1 MKYSWR
7 FLEPIKNK
15 CRVVFAGSNFQAGL
29 PFTLEALSSHNDHRL
44 KEVAEIIHA
53 PTKDILFQEAKS
65 AHVVVP
71 FMEPLSE
78 EFFQPNTT
86 PQLRLAIQ
94 YGVGLERVNI
104 DAATNAGVA
113 ISNVPADG
121 SKNAEATSEH
131 AIFLTMSLLRHAKY
145 DLNRRFME
153 RQLGGIPIPRTLYN
167 KRVTV
172 VGYGAVGR
180 VLSRYLVTMGA
191 QKVMVVRNR
200 CWSLSQDSDDDN
212 GIEKMNNLED
222 ALPETD
228 ILIMACA
235 VTPETVH
242 MINEDRIA
250 LLPRG
255 SCIVNV
261 GRGPLV
267 EYHAILNA
275 IKTGHVGGFASD
287 VGVGHPTKV
296 SEPWDPSDEL
306 SKCENVIF
314 TPHAGGYCDYPF
326 EHMSHKI
333 VDAVNAIVDGKPPPV
348 WVNQQRRSMMH

>member
-1 MKYSWR
+1 MSSWR
-7 FLEPIKNK
+7 FLKPIENK

-29 PFTLEALSSHNDHRL
+29 PFTLDALSSRNDHRL
-44 KEVAEIIHA
+44 KEVVEIVHA
-53 PTKDILFQEAKS
+53 PTKEVLLQEAKS

-78 EFFQPNTT
+78 EFFHPNIS

-113 ISNVPADG
+113 ISNVPGDG
-121 SKNAEATSEH
+121 SRNAEATSEH
-131 AIFLTMSLLRHAKY
+131 ALFLAMSLLRHAKY
-145 DLNRRFME
+145 DLNRRFMKQ
-153 RQLGGIPIPRTLYN
+153 QLGGFPIPQTLYN

-172 VGYGAVGR
+172 VGYGSIGT
-180 VLSRYLVTMGA
+180 VLCRYLVTMGA
-191 QKVMVVRNR
+191 KKVMVVRNR
-200 CWSLSQDSDDDN
+200 CWSLSQNSDDS
-212 GIEKMNNLED
+212 IEKMNKLED

-228 ILIMACA
+228 ILFLACT
-235 VTPETVH
+235 VTPKTLH
-242 MINEDRIA
+242 MINEDRIS

-255 SCIVNV
+255 SYIVNV

-275 IKTGHVGGFASD
+275 IKTGQVGGFASD

-296 SEPWDPSDEL
+296 SEPWDPTDEL
-306 SKCENVIF
+306 SNSENVIF
-314 TPHAGGYCDYPF
+314 TPHTGGYCDYPF

-333 VDAVNAIVDGKPPPV
+333 VDAVHAIVDGKPPPV
-348 WVNQQRRSMMH
+348 WINQ